1 MIERQTY
8 AAGHARASLV
18 CSQDRVSHLV
28 GEPPKDLIGCRLLRS
43 PSRRHDEQV
52 VSTGI
57 EPIADGEIAVKRLS
71 CGHVDRQESAFAEL
85 ALTNNE
91 TVIAEIIALE
101 R

>member
-18 CSQDRVSHLV
+18 CSQDRVF
-28 GEPPKDLIGCRLLRS
+28 PPGGRAAERLDRQS
-43 PSRRHDEQV
+43 TFAEPSRRHDEQV
-52 VSTGI
+52 VSACI

-71 CGHVDRQESAFAEL
+71 CGHVDRQGSAFAEL